1 MPGTPIPPQS
11 GGTAAPRP
19 KITDSITGSFG
30 FGQKADLRGEPGS
43 VERRLYQEG
52 FEFNFF
58 QAVRLL
64 EKLFPDR
71 IPVGYDG
78 PVGQEVVR
86 FRAHVALNFPP
97 SQIYDIRYFD
107 ESRVPELSEAF
118 FGLSGITGALPRH
131 YSELILRLERDSKHS
146 ERRALRDW
154 FDLFTHRLLS
164 LFYRAWEKY
173 RFYIPYERRQ
183 FAEHPPDP
191 FTHALLS
198 ISGLGMAKLRHRI
211 RIRRPAAPRESRE
224 SATLARVPDLAIM
237 HYAGLLACRPRG
249 AAGLAAM
256 LSDYFQLPVEVCQF
270 QGQWLMLD
278 PADQSQLGADSG
290 NCVLGDSLVIG
301 ERVWD
306 VAGKIR
312 LRLGPLGYEEFVE
325 LLPDRTPV
333 ARSKAFF
340 LLSQLTRLYVGP
352 TLEFDVQLLLR
363 GVDVPAVI
371 LGDPTPPGSRLG
383 WNTWLRSS
391 VDRTCAEEAVFEGRE
406 IFQLDGSG
414 RA

>member
-1 MPGTPIPPQS
+1 
-11 GGTAAPRP
+11 
-19 KITDSITGSFG
+19 
-30 FGQKADLRGEPGS
+30 
-43 VERRLYQEG
+43 LYEGG

-78 PVGQEVVR
+78 PAAQEVVR

-97 SQIYDIRYFD
+97 SQIYDIRFLEETQGPD
-107 ESRVPELSEAF
+107 LSAAF
-118 FGLSGITGALPRH
+118 FGLSGLTGALPRH
-131 YSELILRLERDSKHS
+131 YSELILRLERDSKHP

-183 FAEHPPDP
+183 FVEHPPDP

-198 ISGLGMAKLRHRI
+198 LSGLGLAKLRHRI
-211 RIRRPAAPRESRE
+211 RVSRPAEPGESRDD
-224 SATLARVPDLAIM
+224 ATLARVDDLAIM

-249 AAGLAAM
+249 AAGLAVM
-256 LSDYFQLPVEVCQF
+256 LADYFQIQVEVCQF
-270 QGQWLMLD
+270 QGQWLQLD
-278 PADQSQLGADSG
+278 PTDQSQLGPDDG
-290 NCVLGDSLVIG
+290 NCALGDNMVIG

-312 LRLGPLGYEEFVE
+312 LRLGPLDYDEFVE
-325 LLPDRTPV
+325 LLPDRAPV

-352 TLEFDVQLLLR
+352 TLEFEVQLLLR

-371 LGDPTPPGSRLG
+371 LGDPEPPGSRLG
-383 WNTWLRSS
+383 WNTWLRST
-391 VDRTCAEEAVFEGRE
+391 VDRTCAEEAVFEGQE
-406 IFQLDGSG
+406 VFQLEGTG